1 MKNLDEF
8 ISSLK
13 VLADEA
19 PMTAVVLP
27 PKTVGFPVGTYNL
40 KILLVMIAE
49 NLEGNVP
56 NCRKGST
63 KNGTGIH

>member
-8 ISSLK
+8 ISCLNE
-13 VLADEA
+13 LACVA

-40 KILLVMIAE
+40 KILLTMITGS
-49 NLEGNVP
+49 LEGKVP
-56 NCRKGST
+56 NCRKG
-63 KNGTGIH
+63 GD